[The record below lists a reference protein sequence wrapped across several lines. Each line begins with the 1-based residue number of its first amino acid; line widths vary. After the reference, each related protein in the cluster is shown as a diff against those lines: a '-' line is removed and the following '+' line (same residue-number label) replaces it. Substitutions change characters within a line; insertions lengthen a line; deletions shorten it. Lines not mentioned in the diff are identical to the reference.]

1 MGYRGRHKAR
11 SRFHFLFVILCCL
24 ALLMLA
30 YPFLEPFLLET
41 ESVTLTSADLP
52 EDVASS
58 FVRLSEPWVY
68 ITSTPA
74 PVPVFRRHNKLS

>member
-30 YPFLEPFLLET
+30 YPFLEPVSYTHL
-41 ESVTLTSADLP
+41 
-52 EDVASS
+52 DVSKRQ
-58 FVRLSEPWVY
+58 VW
-68 ITSTPA
+68 
-74 PVPVFRRHNKLS
+74 